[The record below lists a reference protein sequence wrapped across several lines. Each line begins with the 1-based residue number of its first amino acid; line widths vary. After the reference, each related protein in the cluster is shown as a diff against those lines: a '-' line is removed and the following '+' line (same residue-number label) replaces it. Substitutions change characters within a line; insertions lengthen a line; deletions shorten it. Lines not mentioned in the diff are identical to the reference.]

1 MKTLASRPVTRIAV
15 VGALLVLLALV
26 VLVVPIAAITWG
38 QKDTSGKYPEV
49 GDIVY
54 QTSTGATGGFCSGTL
69 IHPRVF
75 LTAGHCTAALEYYQ
89 SLGVIAHLFVSFD
102 REPFKHGAKLYYE
115 VDDVVT
121 HPEYAGLKPMSDPH
135 DLGLLIL
142 KEEVEGITPAVLP
155 AEGFLDDLRASSLLG
170 HGTNGAKFT
179 VVGYGDSLS
188 FPPPRFYSEDV
199 RQYGF
204 SEFRALLPAWL
215 RMSQQGRTGDQGTC
229 YGDSGGPT
237 FWEDGGSR
245 TIVATT
251 SWGDAQCVSS
261 EFNYRVD
268 LPGSL
273 AFINGVIDK
282 TN

>member
-1 MKTLASRPVTRIAV
+1 MRRLKSRPIARKPAF
-15 VGALLVLLALV
+15 GTLLVLLALV
-26 VLVVPIAAITWG
+26 VLAVPIAAITWG
-38 QKDTSGKYPEV
+38 QKDNSGKYPEV
-49 GDIVY
+49 GDIVFV
-54 QTSTGATGGFCSGTL
+54 TTTGETGGFCSGTL

-75 LTAGHCTAALEYYQ
+75 LTAGHCTTPLEYYR
-89 SLGVIAHLFVSFD
+89 SLGVIDVYVSFD
-102 REPFKHGAKLYYE
+102 ANPFGAGATMHE
-115 VDDVVT
+115 VVDIVT

-142 KEEVEGITPAVLP
+142 KDAVQGITPATLP
-155 AEGFLDDLRASSLLG
+155 FEGFLDHLRANGLLG

-179 VVGYGDSLS
+179 VVGYGASLS

-199 RQYGF
+199 RQYGL
-204 SEFRALLPAWL
+204 SEFRALLPGWL

-237 FWEDGGSR
+237 FWENGGSR

-251 SWGDAQCVSS
+251 SWGDAQCVTS

-273 AFINGVIDK
+273 AFINGVIDGL
-282 TN
+282 N

>member
-1 MKTLASRPVTRIAV
+1 MRRLKSPRMARKRAFGV
-15 VGALLVLLALV
+15 LLVLLALV
-26 VLVVPIAAITWG
+26 VLAVPILAITWG
-38 QKDTSGKYPEV
+38 QKDTSSRYPEV

-54 QTSTGATGGFCSGTL
+54 VTSGGDTGGFCSGTL

-75 LTAGHCTAALEYYQ
+75 LTAGHCTTPLAYYW
-89 SLGVIAHLFVSFD
+89 SLGAIEHVSVSFD
-102 REPFKHGAKLYYE
+102 ADPFGAGATMHE
-115 VDDVVT
+115 VVDIVT

-142 KEEVEGITPAVLP
+142 KDAVEDITPATLP
-155 AEGFLDDLRASSLLG
+155 SEGFLDDLRANGLLG

-188 FPPPRFYSEDV
+188 FPPPRFYSDDV

-204 SEFRALLPAWL
+204 SEFRALLPGWL

-237 FWEDGGSR
+237 FWESGGSK

-251 SWGDAQCVSS
+251 SWGDARCVTS

-273 AFINGVIDK
+273 AFISGVIDGL
-282 TN
+282 N